1 MASAA
6 KLWWG
11 RLTSLTAR
19 RVYRVGRIAAIGSTI
34 FGAGYSSGIKA
45 ALEDPEGTKRKVLMS
60 MLQQQG
66 GGEAG
71 ILDAEDPHSRFIT
84 RLGMQ
89 LIHAAESHIA
99 QAIADLKESDGAAR
113 RKEELEAKLRA
124 LHDLPW
130 KFVVI
135 NSSSINAFVT
145 DVLPGYVFVHR
156 GLLEAFDND
165 EDQLAFILGHE
176 LGHYLL
182 EHGQKAR
189 DIGTALSILQL
200 AVLGSVDPTGVV
212 SAAIEFGAFTY
223 GVNLAAVLPQSRQ
236 HEHEADEL
244 GLQLVARTC
253 RDPQRA
259 ATAHRRLMEL
269 ERAGGGD
276 TSRTSIFSSHPAT
289 EERFANLQAQVPEA
303 RKLYDACGCS
313 ARKHVILRTLGLAS
327 GS

>member
-11 RLTSLTAR
+11 RLTSPLAR
-19 RVYRVGRIAAIGSTI
+19 RVYRVGRIAAIGTTI
-34 FGAGYSSGIKA
+34 FSAGYTNGIKV
-45 ALEDPEGTKRKVLMS
+45 ALEDPEGTKRKVLTN

-66 GGEAG
+66 GGDAG
-71 ILDAEDPHSRFIT
+71 ILATEDPHSRFVT

-89 LIHAAESHIA
+89 LIHAAENHLA
-99 QAIADLKESDGAAR
+99 QAIEDIKDDPH
-113 RKEELEAKLRA
+113 RKEELETKLRV

-135 NSSSINAFVT
+135 NNSAINAFVT

-156 GLLEAFDND
+156 GLLEAFDKN

-176 LGHYLL
+176 LGHYIL
-182 EHGQKAR
+182 EHGQQSR
-189 DIGTALSILQL
+189 DFGTALSILQL
-200 AVLGSVDPTGVV
+200 AVLGSVDPTGFL

-236 HEHEADEL
+236 HEHEADQL

-253 RDPQRA
+253 RDPKKA
-259 ATAHRRLMEL
+259 AKAHERLMEL
-269 ERAGGGD
+269 EQSRGAD
-276 TSRTSIFSSHPAT
+276 TSTTSIFSSHPAT
-289 EERFANLQAQVPEA
+289 QERFQRLEAQVPEA

-313 ARKHVILRTLGLAS
+313 ARKRIILRTLGLES